1 MKHRCQAAVLR
12 WSRGSTGGAQK
23 GAKLVGTAVT
33 ATCVLTHFESIF
45 RRNELDMFDLHV
57 RLQRYLSQSF
67 TQFQGLKAKQL
78 WRARCDD
85 LSLQQE

>member
-1 MKHRCQAAVLR
+1 
-12 WSRGSTGGAQK
+12 
-23 GAKLVGTAVT
+23 
-33 ATCVLTHFESIF
+33 
-45 RRNELDMFDLHV
+45 MFDLHI